1 MSLLQLQEEE
11 RVAEPDSKQTAQNM
25 MVAHGLLAQAVVKER
40 IEESRLQGDASGLAR
55 WQNVEAAISE
65 LRRTA
70 LKPRSAAGRTR
81 F

>member
-1 MSLLQLQEEE
+1 M
-11 RVAEPDSKQTAQNM
+11 AEPDNKQTAQNM
-25 MVAHGLLAQAVVKER
+25 MVAHGLLAQAVAEH

-70 LKPRSAAGRTR
+70 PKPRPIAGRSR
-81 F
+81 P

>member
-1 MSLLQLQEEE
+1 M
-11 RVAEPDSKQTAQNM
+11 AELDSKQIAQNM

-55 WQNVEAAISE
+55 WQNVEAAINE

-70 LKPRSAAGRTR
+70 PRSASAPDARRGRS
-81 F
+81 